1 MLAYLH
7 LWLPQLLAVT
17 LLVSNLASTQILD
30 PIEIYGSKFFF
41 SGNGTQFFIRG
52 VIYQQVPSDDE
63 QGSVA
68 TNLARASA
76 DDLYVDPLSDA
87 ASCQRDIPYLQKLQ
101 TNVVRSYGIDPSNN
115 HSQCLGEL
123 ADAGIYVLVDLP
135 APGLTIGN
143 NNPVWNDA
151 LYDRYTQVI
160 DAMHNFTNLLGFV
173 VGDNVVQG
181 IGQDDA
187 GPYVKAAVR
196 DMKAYIRQKDYRA
209 IPVGYVSDII
219 QGNSDVI
226 DPVSKDAWQYLN
238 CGNPNET
245 IDFFGGN
252 AVSFCKGSSYT
263 SSGYSN
269 ATGELSNYSI
279 PTFLAGYGCSNG
291 RERDFDEIKPIYS
304 HTMTS
309 VWSGGIIYEYFQQG
323 PDPGYGLVSV
333 AGSEVSILSNFAD
346 VSSNMAKVTPTG
358 TSSASYRPSN
368 TAASCPEAG
377 ATQLP
382 PNPRAAVVSA
392 GTSGSSSSPSA
403 SGSSQLSQPSA
414 TGSPQLLHPASG
426 GLSTGA
432 KAGIG
437 VGVAVLVLVLAA
449 ILLVF
454 FRRKKAEAKRK
465 GGASQSDQWNKT
477 ELAADSVDR
486 EARGYNHMAASS
498 PRAEI
503 EGAMIDPE
511 VAADRPIVEAP
522 EDSGV
527 RTEMPT
533 KLDSVSAPTETSP

>member
-7 LWLPQLLAVT
+7 FWLPQLLIVT
-17 LLVSNLASTQILD
+17 LFLLNLACSQILD
-30 PIEIYGSKFFF
+30 AIEIYGSKFFY

-87 ASCQRDIPYLQKLQ
+87 AGCQRDVPYLQELQ
-101 TNVVRSYGIDPSNN
+101 TNVVRSYGIDPSQN
-115 HSQCLGEL
+115 HSQCMEEF
-123 ADAGIYVLVDLP
+123 ANAGIYVVVDLP

-187 GPYVKAAVR
+187 GPYIKAAVR
-196 DMKAYIRQKDYRA
+196 DLKAYIRQKDYRA

-219 QGNSDVI
+219 QGSSDGI

-252 AVSFCKGSSYT
+252 AVSFCKGGSYIT
-263 SSGYSN
+263 SGYSN
-269 ATGELSNYSI
+269 ATDELSNYSI
-279 PTFLAGYGCSNG
+279 PVFLAGYGCSNG
-291 RERDFDEIKPIYS
+291 HERDFGEIKPIYS
-304 HTMTS
+304 RTMTS
-309 VWSGGIIYEYFQQG
+309 VWSGGIIYEYFKQG
-323 PDPGYGLVSV
+323 SDPGYGLVNV
-333 AGSEVSILSNFAD
+333 AGSEVLTLSNFKD
-346 VSSNMAKVTPTG
+346 VSTNMASVTPSG
-358 TSSASYRPSN
+358 ISSVSYQPSN

-392 GTSGSSSSPSA
+392 GTSSTSSTPSS
-403 SGSSQLSQPSA
+403 PSA
-414 TGSPQLLHPASG
+414 TGSPQLPRPASG

-437 VGVAVLVLVLAA
+437 VGVVVLVLLLVA
-449 ILLVF
+449 ILFVF
-454 FRRKKAEAKRK
+454 YKRKIAKAKRK
-465 GGASQSDQWNKT
+465 DGTNTGDQWNKT

-503 EGAMIDPE
+503 EGAMLDREI
-511 VAADRPIVEAP
+511 AADRPIVEAP
-522 EDSGV
+522 GDTGV
-527 RTEMPT
+527 RTEMSI
-533 KLDSVSAPTETSP
+533 KRGSISAPTESSP

>member
-1 MLAYLH
+1 MLAYFR
-7 LWLPQLLAVT
+7 LWLPQLLTVT
-17 LLVSNLASTQILD
+17 LLLSNLARTQILD
-30 PIEIYGSKFFF
+30 TIEIYGSKFF
-41 SGNGTQFFIRG
+41 SSNGTQFFIKG

-87 ASCQRDIPYLQKLQ
+87 ASCQRDVPYLQKLQ
-101 TNVVRSYGIDPSNN
+101 TNVVRSYGIDPSKN
-115 HSQCLGEL
+115 HSQCLEEL
-123 ADAGIYVLVDLP
+123 ANAGIYVLVDLP
-135 APGLTIGN
+135 APGLTMGN

-187 GPYVKAAVR
+187 GPYIKAVVR
-196 DMKAYIRQKDYRA
+196 DLKAYIRQKDYRA

-219 QGNSDVI
+219 QGNSNVI
-226 DPVSKDAWQYLN
+226 DPASKDAWQYLN

-252 AVSFCKGSSYT
+252 AASFCKGSSYA

-279 PTFLAGYGCSNG
+279 PTFLAGYGCNNG
-291 RERDFDEIKPIYS
+291 RERDFDEIKAIYARK
-304 HTMTS
+304 MTS

-346 VSSNMAKVTPTG
+346 VSTNMASVTPTG
-358 TSSASYRPSN
+358 TFSASYQPSN
-368 TAASCPEAG
+368 TAVSCPEAG

-392 GTSGSSSSPSA
+392 GTASTASSPST
-403 SGSSQLSQPSA
+403 
-414 TGSPQLLHPASG
+414 TGSPQLRPPASE

-437 VGVAVLVLVLAA
+437 VGVAVLVLLLAA
-449 ILLVF
+449 ILFVLYN
-454 FRRKKAEAKRK
+454 RKTAEAKRK
-465 GGASQSDQWNKT
+465 DGTIESDQWNKT

-503 EGAMIDPE
+503 EGVMLEREI
-511 VAADRPIVEAP
+511 AADRPVVEAP

-533 KLDSVSAPTETSP
+533 KLDSASAPTKISS

>member
-1 MLAYLH
+1 MFAYLH
-7 LWLPQLLAVT
+7 VGLPQLLTLT
-17 LLVSNLASTQILD
+17 LLVSNLARTQILD
-30 PIEIYGSKFFF
+30 TIEIYGSKFFF

-87 ASCQRDIPYLQKLQ
+87 ASCQRDLPYLQRLQ
-101 TNVVRSYGIDPSNN
+101 TNVVRSYGIDPSKN
-115 HSQCLGEL
+115 HSQCLEEL
-123 ADAGIYVLVDLP
+123 ANAGIYVLVDLP

-151 LYDRYTQVI
+151 LYDRYTEVI

-181 IGQDDA
+181 IGQNDA
-187 GPYVKAAVR
+187 GPYIKAAVR
-196 DMKAYIRQKDYRA
+196 DLKAYIRQKDYRA
-209 IPVGYVSDII
+209 IPVGYVSDIV
-219 QGNSDVI
+219 QGNSEVV

-252 AVSFCKGSSYT
+252 AVSFCKGSSYQ
-263 SSGYSN
+263 SSGYKN

-291 RERDFDEIKPIYS
+291 HERDFDEIKAIYS
-304 HTMTS
+304 RTMNS
-309 VWSGGIIYEYFQQG
+309 VWSGGIIYEYFKQG

-346 VSSNMAKVTPTG
+346 VSTNMASVTPTG
-358 TSSASYRPSN
+358 TSSASYQPSN
-368 TAASCPEAG
+368 TAATCPEAG

-392 GTSGSSSSPSA
+392 GTSNA
-403 SGSSQLSQPSA
+403 SGTPSTTSSPSA
-414 TGSPQLLHPASG
+414 TGSPQLPRPASG

-437 VGVAVLVLVLAA
+437 VGVVVLVLLLVA

-454 FRRKKAEAKRK
+454 YKRKTAKAKRK
-465 GGASQSDQWNKT
+465 GGTSESDQWNKT
-477 ELAADSVDR
+477 ELAADGVDR

-498 PRAEI
+498 PRAEV
-503 EGAMIDPE
+503 EGTMLDREI
-511 VAADRPIVEAP
+511 AADRPIVEAP
-522 EDSGV
+522 GDSGV

-533 KLDSVSAPTETSP
+533 KLDSVFTPTEISRQ

>member
-1 MLAYLH
+1 MIAYLH
-7 LWLPQLLAVT
+7 LWLPRLLTLT
-17 LLVSNLASTQILD
+17 LLLSNLARSQILD
-30 PIEIYGSKFFF
+30 TIETYGSKFFF
-41 SGNGTQFFIRG
+41 SDNGTQFFIRG

-87 ASCQRDIPYLQKLQ
+87 ASCQRDIPYLQRLQ
-101 TNVVRSYGIDPSNN
+101 TNVVRTYGIDPSKN
-115 HSQCLGEL
+115 HSQCLEEF
-123 ADAGIYVLVDLP
+123 ANAGIYVLVDLP

-143 NNPVWNDA
+143 KNPVWNDA

-160 DAMHNFTNLLGFV
+160 DATHNFTNLLGFV

-187 GPYVKAAVR
+187 GPYIKAAVR
-196 DMKAYIRQKDYRA
+196 DLKSYIRQKDYRA

-219 QGNSDVI
+219 QGNSNVI

-252 AVSFCKGSSYT
+252 AVSFCKGSSYP
-263 SSGYSN
+263 SSGYKN

-291 RERDFDEIKPIYS
+291 HERSFDEIKAIYS
-304 HTMTS
+304 RTMTS
-309 VWSGGIIYEYFQQG
+309 VWSGGIIYEYFKQG

-346 VSSNMAKVTPTG
+346 VSTNMAFVTPTG
-358 TSSASYRPSN
+358 TSSASYQPSN

-392 GTSGSSSSPSA
+392 GTSSTSSTPSTPSS
-403 SGSSQLSQPSA
+403 PSA
-414 TGSPQLLHPASG
+414 TGSSQLPQPATG

-437 VGVAVLVLVLAA
+437 VGVVVLVLLLAA
-449 ILLVF
+449 ILFVLYK
-454 FRRKKAEAKRK
+454 RKMAKAKRK
-465 GGASQSDQWNKT
+465 DGTKNGDQWNKN

-486 EARGYNHMAASS
+486 EARGYTHMAASN
-498 PRAEI
+498 PRAEM
-503 EGAMIDPE
+503 EGAMLDRE

-522 EDSGV
+522 GDSGI

-533 KLDSVSAPTETSP
+533 KRDSVSAPAGISK